1 MKLSKLVMVNS
12 IVFVALGLAFTLY
25 APNALAYLNIDT
37 LLDVLPADQ
46 ESSTMIY
53 WSLVSLARLF
63 GMAMFGLGILLW
75 SVKAIT
81 ADLTIASE
89 LRRGIAFSML
99 IACLVGAFTCFT
111 QAAAIWG
118 TLAGWVLGGMF
129 VLFFIGYF
137 FAILNKEEQPTPV

>member
-1 MKLSKLVMVNS
+1 MRLSKLVTVNAF
-12 IVFVALGLAFTLY
+12 VFVALGLAFTLY
-25 APNALAYLNIDT
+25 APNALEYLNIKN
-37 LLDVLPADQ
+37 LLDILPAEQ
-46 ESSTMIY
+46 EGSTMIY

-75 SVKAIT
+75 AVKGIT

-89 LRRGIAFSML
+89 YRRGIAFSML

-118 TLAGWVLGGMF
+118 TPAGWLLGGIF
-129 VLFFIGYF
+129 VIFTIGYF
-137 FAILNKEEQPTPV
+137 IAIMKKEEPATPV